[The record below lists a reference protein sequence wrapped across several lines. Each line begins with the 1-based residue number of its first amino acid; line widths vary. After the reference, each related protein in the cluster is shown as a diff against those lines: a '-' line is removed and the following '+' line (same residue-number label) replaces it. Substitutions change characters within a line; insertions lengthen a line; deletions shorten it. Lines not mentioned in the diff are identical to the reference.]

1 MSIKFDLLI
10 KKLILIYKYSYHYR
24 NNCKFRK
31 MNKINKA
38 LKIIKEINAK
48 KFYSMIIM
56 MLFASLFEFIGIGLL
71 VPFVSILTNQDS
83 ILMNYLPSDWGKEKI
98 FIYGIVFFFCVYLF
112 KSIYLTFFNY
122 NLNKFVFSTEASL
135 CRILFKKYLNTS
147 YLFHLK
153 NNSATLIRNLTEEIH
168 LFAEAIMLQGIIFLT
183 ELIITL
189 LLICFLIFINP
200 QSTILLI
207 ILISLIILLFLLI
220 MKKRINSWGVRR
232 QKFGKS
238 IIRQISE
245 SFGSLKEI
253 LLYKKQDFFEEN
265 IKNYSFN
272 KAQSS
277 ILQNFFVSVPRVTF
291 EFFAI
296 LSILVVSIFML
307 NLDNTLKETVTFV
320 VIFGIISFR
329 LLPAANRIINF
340 LQLSIYHRTVIDLIY
355 EELFYKVP
363 KIKNK
368 NEKSLKDITFNNKIT
383 LKNLSFKYES
393 STSQILKNISFEI
406 ERGQTIGIMGPSG
419 SGKSTLVN
427 LLMGLILPDSGSI
440 TSDKV
445 SIFENLDKWQSKI
458 GYVPQDVFLIND
470 TIRNNIA
477 FGVNEDQIDDKK
489 VENIIQRVFLQ
500 SFINDQPNKLDTMI
514 GERGINISGGQKQRI
529 GIARAL
535 YRNPE
540 ILIMDESTNSL
551 DKITEND
558 LINDMFKIKKDFTLV
573 FISHNKE
580 IFDKFDKVVQI
591 NKENEE

>member
-1 MSIKFDLLI
+1 
-10 KKLILIYKYSYHYR
+10 
-24 NNCKFRK
+24 

>member
-1 MSIKFDLLI
+1 
-10 KKLILIYKYSYHYR
+10 
-24 NNCKFRK
+24 
-31 MNKINKA
+31 
-38 LKIIKEINAK
+38 
-48 KFYSMIIM
+48 MIIM
-56 MLFASLFEFIGIGLL
+56 MLFASLFEFIGVGLI
-71 VPFVSILTNQDS
+71 VPFISILTNQDS
-83 ILMNYLPSDWGKEKI
+83 ILLNYLPNDWEKEKI
-98 FIYGIVFFFCVYLF
+98 FIFGIVFFFFVYLF
-112 KSIYLTFFNY
+112 KSIYLTLFNY

-135 CRILFKKYLNTS
+135 CRILFKKYLNNS

-153 NNSATLIRNLTEEIH
+153 NNSASLIRNLTEEIH
-168 LFAEAIMLQGIIFLT
+168 LFAEAIILQGIIFLT

-200 QSTILLI
+200 QATILLI
-207 ILISLIILLFLLI
+207 ILISSIILLFLLI
-220 MKKRINSWGVRR
+220 MKKRINSWGVKR
-232 QKFGKS
+232 QKFGKL

-265 IKNYSFN
+265 IKNYSSN
-272 KAQSS
+272 KAKSS
-277 ILQNFFVSVPRVTF
+277 ILQNFFASVPRVTF

-296 LSILVVSIFML
+296 FSILVVSIFML
-307 NLDNTLKETVTFV
+307 NSDNTINETVSFV

-340 LQLSIYHRTVIDLIY
+340 LQLSIYHKTVIDLIY
-355 EELFYKVP
+355 EELFYKVS

-368 NEKSLKDITFNNKIT
+368 NEKNLKDITFNNKIT
-383 LKNLSFKYES
+383 LRNLSFKYES
-393 STSQILKNISFEI
+393 STNQILKNISFEI
-406 ERGQTIGIMGPSG
+406 EQGQTIGIMGPSG

-427 LLMGLILPDSGSI
+427 LLMGLISPDSGSI

-445 SIFENLDKWQSKI
+445 NIFENLDKWQSKI
-458 GYVPQDVFLIND
+458 GYVPQDVILVND

-489 VENIIQRVFLQ
+489 VEKIIQRVYLQ
-500 SFINDQPNKLDTMI
+500 SFINDQPNKLDTVI

-551 DKITEND
+551 DEITEND

-580 IFDKFDKVVQI
+580 IFSKFDKVVQI

>member
-1 MSIKFDLLI
+1 
-10 KKLILIYKYSYHYR
+10 
-24 NNCKFRK
+24 

-38 LKIIKEINAK
+38 LKIIKEINAR

-56 MLFASLFEFIGIGLL
+56 MLFASLLEFIGIGLI

-83 ILMNYLPSDWGKEKI
+83 ILMNYLPSDLDKEKI
-98 FIYGIVFFFCVYLF
+98 FIFGIVFFFCVYLL

-200 QSTILLI
+200 QSTFLLI

-232 QKFGKS
+232 QKYGKS

-265 IKNYSFN
+265 IKNYSSN

-307 NLDNTLKETVTFV
+307 NSDNTLKETVTFV

-355 EELFYKVP
+355 EELFNKVP

-368 NEKSLKDITFNNKIT
+368 NEKSLKDITFKNKII

-393 STSQILKNISFEI
+393 SSNQILKDISFEI

-458 GYVPQDVFLIND
+458 GYVPQDVFLVND

-500 SFINDQPNKLDTMI
+500 SFINDQPNKLHTMI

-580 IFDKFDKVVQI
+580 IFNQFDKVVQI